1 MSPPLTQD
9 NKQAFITQI
18 DDALQAGWITWQQAD
33 GFKSIFD
40 VGHWDT
46 VVCSLLTKHLMNAR
60 DQNEDTKFLRDVIL
74 SDLKSEYR
82 SKKRPVRNIKS
93 IWRKLWI
100 KVRVR
105 EREVYNWQ
113 HHEESED
120 SFAEHS
126 DWEGS

>member
-1 MSPPLTQD
+1 MSPQLTED
-9 NKQAFITQI
+9 DKKAFITQI
-18 DDALQAGWITWQQAD
+18 DDALHAGWITSQQAD
-33 GFKSIFD
+33 GSKSLFD
-40 VGHWDT
+40 VGHWDM
-46 VVCSLLTKHLMNAR
+46 VVCSLLKKHLVNAR
-60 DQNEDTKFLRDVIL
+60 DQNEDTKFLKDVIL

-113 HHEESED
+113 HHEESDD

>member
-1 MSPPLTQD
+1 M
-9 NKQAFITQI
+9 
-18 DDALQAGWITWQQAD
+18 
-33 GFKSIFD
+33 
-40 VGHWDT
+40 GHWDT

-60 DQNEDTKFLRDVIL
+60 DQNEDTKFLKDVIL
-74 SDLKSEYR
+74 RDLKSEYR

-105 EREVYNWQ
+105 EREVYYWQ

-120 SFAEHS
+120 SFTEHS